1 MRYLLSLVMPGLG
14 HLYTRL
20 YGRAAFFLMTTLVH
34 GGIGWLAVVR
44 GRFVWLAQNLSRRMY
59 KSCWFSSVVLVG
71 LLGLIW
77 LWALWDLYRVRK
89 GWEQLGQSYWNLV
102 WKRFQRDTK
111 GLLGAGIILVMIYLA
126 LFSPFFAREDPLK
139 MDLFNVRSPPSAEH
153 PFGTDHFGRDI
164 LARIIFGSRTAL
176 GIGAVAT
183 LLNMILGGV
192 LGLLG
197 GFYRG
202 VTDAVIMRFLEI
214 INAIPFLLFAL
225 LAISIFGSSIPIMII
240 VLGIFGLQP
249 ARIIRSQVLSI
260 REEDYVLAAR
270 ALGASTWRL
279 IFRHV
284 FPNAIASLLVTTTM
298 SIGVNIIVIAG
309 LSFLGLGIKPPTPD
323 WGSMLGDAQEF
334 FRTAWWMAVFPGL
347 FILIT
352 VFGFNILGDSLR
364 DVMDPRLK

>member
-1 MRYLLSLVMPGLG
+1 MRYLLSLLVPGLG
-14 HLYTRL
+14 HLYVRL
-20 YGRAAFFLMTTLVH
+20 YGRAAFFLMATLLHV
-34 GGIGWLAVVR
+34 GIGGFAVAR
-44 GRFVWLAQNLSRRMY
+44 GRLVWLARDVPHRMY
-59 KSCWFSSVVLVG
+59 KTYWFSSVILIG

-77 LWALWDLYRVRK
+77 FWSLLDLYRAGRRP
-89 GWEQLGQSYWNLV
+89 EQVGQSYWNLV
-102 WKRFQRDTK
+102 GRRFRRDAK
-111 GLLGAGIILVMIYLA
+111 GLLGAGIILVMLYLA
-126 LFSPFFAREDPLK
+126 LFAPFFARNDPLK

-164 LARIIFGSRTAL
+164 LDRVIYGSRTAL

-183 LLNMILGGV
+183 LLNMLLGGV

-202 VTDAVIMRFLEI
+202 GTDAVIMRFLEI

-225 LAISIFGSSIPIMII
+225 LAMSIFGSSIPIMII

-249 ARIIRSQVLSI
+249 ARIIRSEVLSV

-270 ALGASTWRL
+270 ALGVGTWRL

-298 SIGVNIIVIAG
+298 SIGVNIIVVAG
-309 LSFLGLGIKPPTPD
+309 LSFLGFGIKPPTPD

-347 FILIT
+347 FIVIT

>member
-1 MRYLLSLVMPGLG
+1 MKYVLSLLVPGLG
-14 HLYTRL
+14 HLFQGFYARGAGFL
-20 YGRAAFFLMTTLVH
+20 AALGVH
-34 GGIGWLAVVR
+34 GLILWLAIAKGRLVWIAHDVAPRLVR
-44 GRFVWLAQNLSRRMY
+44 GY
-59 KSCWFSSVVLVG
+59 WFSSVVLICLFGV
-71 LLGLIW
+71 IW
-77 LWALWDLYRVRK
+77 ILALWDLFRLEHGAERV
-89 GWEQLGQSYWNLV
+89 GQSYWNLV
-102 WKRFQRDTK
+102 WRRFKRDAK
-111 GLLGAGIILVMIYLA
+111 GLIGAGIILAMLYLA
-126 LFSPFFAREDPLK
+126 LFSPFFARGDPLK
-139 MDLFNVRSPPSAEH
+139 MDLFNVRQPPSIEH

-164 LARIIFGSRTAL
+164 LDRVIYGSRTAL

-183 LLNMILGGV
+183 MLNILLGGI

-202 VTDAVIMRFLEI
+202 AADAVIMRFLEI

-225 LAISIFGSSIPIMII
+225 LAMSIFGSSIPIMII

-249 ARIIRSQVLSI
+249 ARIIRSEVLSV
-260 REEDYVLAAR
+260 REEDYITAAR
-270 ALGASTWRL
+270 ALGVSTGRL

-309 LSFLGLGIKPPTPD
+309 LSFLGFGIKPPTPD
-323 WGSMLGDAQEF
+323 WGAMLGDAQEF

-347 FILIT
+347 FIVIT

>member
-1 MRYLLSLVMPGLG
+1 MRYVLSLILPGVG
-14 HLYTRL
+14 HLYSGL
-20 YGRAAFFLMTTLVH
+20 YIRALLFLTAVAVH
-34 GGIGWLAVVR
+34 SGILGLAIAR
-44 GRFVWLAQNLSRRMY
+44 GRFVWLVGNIPSRMY
-59 KSCWFSSVVLVG
+59 KSYWFSSVVLLG

-77 LWALWDLYRVRK
+77 IAALWDLFRQRRRS
-89 GWEQLGQSYWNLV
+89 EQVGQSYWNLV
-102 WKRFQRDTK
+102 GRRFRRDAK
-111 GLLGAGIILVMIYLA
+111 GLLGAGIILVMLYLA
-126 LFSPFFAREDPLK
+126 LFAPFFARNDPLK

-164 LARIIFGSRTAL
+164 LDRIIYGTRTAL

-183 LLNMILGGV
+183 LLNMLLGGI

-202 VTDAVIMRFLEI
+202 ATDAVIMRFLEI

-225 LAISIFGSSIPIMII
+225 LAMSIFGSSIPVMII

-249 ARIIRSQVLSI
+249 ARIIRSEVLSV

-270 ALGASTWRL
+270 ALGVSTWRL

-298 SIGVNIIVIAG
+298 SIGVNIIVVAG
-309 LSFLGLGIKPPTPD
+309 LSFLGFGIKPPTPD

-347 FILIT
+347 FIVAT

>member
-1 MRYLLSLVMPGLG
+1 MKYLLSLLMPGLG
-14 HLYTRL
+14 HLYAGL
-20 YGRAAFFLMTTLVH
+20 YGRAVFFLTAALLH
-34 GGIGWLAVVR
+34 LGIGGFAVAR
-44 GRFVWLAQNLSRRMY
+44 GRLVWLAQEVPHRMY
-59 KSCWFSSVVLVG
+59 TSYWFSSVILLA

-77 LWALWDLYRVRK
+77 FWALWDLHRVGKRP
-89 GWEQLGQSYWNLV
+89 EQVGQSYWNLV
-102 WKRFQRDTK
+102 GRRFKRDAK
-111 GLLGAGIILVMIYLA
+111 GLLGAGIILVMLYLA
-126 LFSPFFAREDPLK
+126 LFAPFFARNDPLK

-164 LARIIFGSRTAL
+164 LDRVIYGSRTAL

-183 LLNMILGGV
+183 LLNMLLGGI

-202 VTDAVIMRFLEI
+202 ATDAVIMRFLEI

-225 LAISIFGSSIPIMII
+225 LAMSIFGSSIPIMII

-249 ARIIRSQVLSI
+249 ARIIRSEVLSV

-270 ALGASTWRL
+270 ALGVSTWRL

-298 SIGVNIIVIAG
+298 SIGVNIIVVAG
-309 LSFLGLGIKPPTPD
+309 LSFLGFGIKPPTPD

-347 FILIT
+347 FIVIT